1 MRKPAKSATEQIIF
15 EAGAIN
21 NKYKICVEYEIQ
33 EEPDSRDTAGSVEVY
48 LNEAWYLG
56 RNIINLLTGA
66 GLEKIKEHI
75 IEKHF

>member
-1 MRKPAKSATEQIIF
+1 MRKKQKSATEQIIF

-33 EEPDSRDTAGSVEVY
+33 EEPDSRDTAGRVEVY